1 MQEVNRNNFLKQ
13 EMIGKVIKDTAPLPA
28 FTVQIFRGTNVQKI
42 GYKNG
47 RLMTLSFKT
56 VCSKNNVYVLH
67 ANLPD

>member
-47 RLMTLSFKT
+47 RLMTKF
-56 VCSKNNVYVLH
+56 
-67 ANLPD
+67 